1 MCFTGSADKTIRKWD
16 IFSGKCKSIYEGHE
30 AIIQSVLVH
39 HNYLF
44 SSSYDKTARNWNL
57 RTGECLQVYSGH
69 TRAVS
74 PLLFVNLSVADK
86 RTERRKSRVNIERR
100 LSTVSRQSQEH
111 KSLLI
116 TGVTGRCLGVCGVW
130 CVVCVVYVVCV
141 VCDLYVVC
149 VAHVQHVAHVGHV
162 VDVVSM
168 AHVVCSV
175 M

>member
-1 MCFTGSADKTIRKWD
+1 MVMWTPQGDCFDMEVYLCLGSADKSIRKWD

-30 AIIQSVLVH
+30 AVIQCVLAH

-69 TRAVS
+69 SRAVS

-100 LSTVSRQSQEH
+100 LSTVSQKQSQDH

-116 TGVTGRCLGVCGVW
+116 TGKESMPES
-130 CVVCVVYVVCV
+130 VVAQGTS
-141 VCDLYVVC
+141 L
-149 VAHVQHVAHVGHV
+149 
-162 VDVVSM
+162 
-168 AHVVCSV
+168 
-175 M
+175 